1 MNVALSSAIP
11 TAAVAGPAPGVTV
24 EIGGIPIFLRSND
37 SSFCQMMEHRYAG
50 FLSPRT
56 DPACTFEI
64 DLQSPAATSDED
76 ARVSKQGHVWLFE
89 RGDFLAEWDTR
100 SRCGWIR
107 QSPNP
112 YSIDTL
118 LRLVHSLLL
127 AEEGGFLLHAAS
139 VVRRRRAFLFSG
151 ISGAGKTTISRLAP
165 PDANLLTDEISYL
178 RPVARGY
185 RAYGTP
191 FAGELAR
198 PGENLSAPVATLY
211 FLEKGSANY
220 IQPIGRMAAAR
231 ALLRNILFFAHDV
244 ELVKRVFD
252 SALKFVSRVEVARL
266 VFAPD
271 ERVWTLI
278 Q

>member
-1 MNVALSSAIP
+1 MDMALSSAMP
-11 TAAVAGPAPGVTV
+11 TAAVVGPAPGVTV
-24 EIGGIPIFLRSND
+24 EIGGIPIFLQSTD
-37 SSFCQMMEHRYAG
+37 SSFCQMIEQRYAG
-50 FLSPRT
+50 FLSPRA

-64 DLQSPAATSDED
+64 DLQAPAAPSDED
-76 ARVSKQGHVWLFE
+76 ARVSRRGHFWVFE
-89 RGDFLAEWDTR
+89 RGDFLAEWDVR

-127 AEEGGFLLHAAS
+127 AEQGGFLLHAAS
-139 VVRRRRAFLFSG
+139 AVRRGRAFLFSG

-165 PDANLLTDEISYL
+165 PDVNLLTDEISYL
-178 RPVARGY
+178 RPAARGY

-198 PGENLSAPVATLY
+198 PGENLSAPLGALY
-211 FLEKGSANY
+211 FLEKGSANC

-231 ALLRNILFFAHDV
+231 ALLRNILFFAHDA

-252 SALKFVSRVEVARL
+252 SALEFVSRVDVARL

-278 Q
+278 